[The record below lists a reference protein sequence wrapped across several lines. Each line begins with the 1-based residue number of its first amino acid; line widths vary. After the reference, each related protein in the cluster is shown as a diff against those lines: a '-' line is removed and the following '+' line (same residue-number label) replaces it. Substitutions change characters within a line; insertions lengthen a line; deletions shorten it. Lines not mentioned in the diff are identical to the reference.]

1 MTRCILN
8 PETDFLR
15 LNYVLEFRKND
26 ENLDYIS
33 FGFGYYALPWRAKF
47 VRLIRMNIVRK

>member
-1 MTRCILN
+1 MTRFILN
-8 PETDFLR
+8 HETDFLR

-26 ENLDYIS
+26 ENLEYTI
-33 FGFGYYALPWRAKF
+33 FGFGYNALPWRAKF